1 MGFQEELFQKRR
13 RGFVVLKNVFLS
25 GLFLVLLALVL
36 GRLMYVC
43 RDKRDNWRQDN
54 FEIGRAHV

>member
-13 RGFVVLKNVFLS
+13 RGFVVLKNVILS
-25 GLFLVLLALVL
+25 GLFLVLLALLL

-43 RDKRDNWRQDN
+43 RDKRDNWR
-54 FEIGRAHV
+54 